1 MTEAI
6 GSNGRGG
13 RTAPGE
19 EARRMGL
26 DRVGLDRRE
35 SPLSGMT
42 ALVTGGTRGL
52 GRVIAEWLG
61 RDGATLLISGRAA
74 ADVDTAVAELRRLG
88 LAADGIPANLADP
101 AAAHRLGQEATER
114 GPLHLLVNNAGMSIR
129 GRFWEVSD
137 ADWEEQT
144 NVNLW
149 APFILAQHAARAM
162 IAGGVR
168 GRIVNVS
175 TIGAHLCHKD
185 ALVYDAAKAAVEAMT
200 RNMAYELGPH
210 GIAVNCVVPGAIP
223 DRPGVAV
230 DPEGWPRTAALIPQG
245 RAGRA
250 EDVAAAVR
258 FFCRPESAWTT
269 GQSLLVDGGHSTWL
283 VE

>member
-1 MTEAI
+1 
-6 GSNGRGG
+6 
-13 RTAPGE
+13 
-19 EARRMGL
+19 
-26 DRVGLDRRE
+26 
-35 SPLSGMT
+35 
-42 ALVTGGTRGL
+42 
-52 GRVIAEWLG
+52 
-61 RDGATLLISGRAA
+61 
-74 ADVDTAVAELRRLG
+74 VAELRRLG

-114 GPLHLLVNNAGMSIR
+114 GPLHLLVNNAGDVDPR
-129 GRFWEVSD
+129 PLLGGLRR
-137 ADWEEQT
+137 DWEEQT
-144 NVNLW
+144 NVNLR

-223 DRPGVAV
+223 DRPGVAA

>member
-1 MTEAI
+1 V
-6 GSNGRGG
+6 
-13 RTAPGE
+13 GE
-19 EARRMGL
+19 
-26 DRVGLDRRE
+26 RE
-35 SPLSGMT
+35 LPLRGMT

-61 RDGATLLISGRAA
+61 RDGAALLISGRAA
-74 ADVDTAVAELRRLG
+74 ADVERAVGELRGLG
-88 LAADGIPANLADP
+88 LAADGIAADLADP
-101 AAAHRLGQEATER
+101 AEAHRLGREATQR

-144 NVNLW
+144 NVNQR

-162 IAGGVR
+162 IAGGIR
-168 GRIVNVS
+168 GRIVNVG
-175 TIGAHLCHKD
+175 TIGARHCHKD

-210 GIAVNCVVPGAIP
+210 GISVNCVVPGAIRE
-223 DRPGVAV
+223 RPGVAV
-230 DPEGWPRTAALIPQG
+230 DPEGWPRTAALIPLG

-258 FFCRPESAWTT
+258 YFCRPESAWTT
-269 GQSLLVDGGHSTWL
+269 GQSLLVDGGHASWL